1 MICNIW
7 LRSLTPRSVFS
18 SETCLFKYKSRRS
31 RSCSKIR
38 LAGLGQPP
46 PLKHHVCLDPGKLHF
61 SGFPSKMQV
70 DGAITCDEATTA
82 PGGGGGGT
90 VREPVPAL
98 KGLPPREDTSRSS
111 HALWLE
117 HCGALQFCQ
126 VLRRS
131 GRRHA
136 ATSSDVICVSGLTLR
151 GNQQASK
158 GT

>member
-1 MICNIW
+1 
-7 LRSLTPRSVFS
+7 
-18 SETCLFKYKSRRS
+18 
-31 RSCSKIR
+31 
-38 LAGLGQPP
+38 
-46 PLKHHVCLDPGKLHF
+46 
-61 SGFPSKMQV
+61 MQV

-82 PGGGGGGT
+82 PGGGGGGN

-98 KGLPPREDTSRSS
+98 KGLPPREDTSHSS
-111 HALWLE
+111 HALGLE
-117 HCGALQFCQ
+117 QVTGPCGAMQFCQ